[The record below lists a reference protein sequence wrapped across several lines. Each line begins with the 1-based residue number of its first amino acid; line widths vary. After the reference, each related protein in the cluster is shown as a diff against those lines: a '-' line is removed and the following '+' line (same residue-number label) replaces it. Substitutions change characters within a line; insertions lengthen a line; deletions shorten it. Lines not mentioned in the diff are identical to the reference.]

1 MPMTAPDFD
10 RYFTPGHSF
19 VYESGESGT
28 LAVAVAGELWLP
40 SGEVIA
46 CDPFIGLGGGWT
58 KPFTTRVTPGRYRV
72 ETAIATLVTPGAD
85 PGGRPHLRTAAAR
98 LVIRDTATA
107 SWEHAVTEGQDVS
120 GLGDGEFFGYG
131 VDAGAGCF
139 YDKAADDSFPDC
151 EGDEG
156 PLWDAFEG
164 AGHGPGPYLVAGEHG
179 HNIAAFGSGWG
190 DGHYPTWVGRDAD
203 GEVTCFV
210 TDFFVVPTKED
221 AAA

>member
-46 CDPFIGLGGGWT
+46 CDPFVSLGGGWT
-58 KPFTTRVTPGRYRV
+58 KPFTTRVAPGRYRV

-131 VDAGAGCF
+131 VDAGA
-139 YDKAADDSFPDC
+139 AASTTRPPTTPSRTARATRARSGTPSK
-151 EGDEG
+151 E
-156 PLWDAFEG
+156 PATAPARTWSRVSTVTTSPPSAPAG
-164 AGHGPGPYLVAGEHG
+164 ATATTRPGSAGT
-179 HNIAAFGSGWG
+179 
-190 DGHYPTWVGRDAD
+190 PTARSPVS
-203 GEVTCFV
+203 
-210 TDFFVVPTKED
+210 
-221 AAA
+221 